1 MAGSLSVSKKR
12 TAPHNKP
19 GTGIVA
25 IPGRQVPCERC
36 PLRPM
41 PVLRDFSPEELD
53 FVSSFKS
60 GELNVEAGT
69 NVLLQGTNSAYLYT
83 VLVGWAFRHK
93 TMPDGRRQILNFA
106 MPSDFLGLQGT
117 VANEMQHSV
126 EALTDMTL
134 CLFPREKLWD
144 LFTKFPAL
152 AYDVTWLAAR
162 EEQILDES
170 LLSIGR
176 RTAVERMAYLLL
188 HLFTRAEEVGLT
200 KGDTIQFPF
209 TQQHVADTLGMSLV
223 HANKTLK
230 KLTATRT
237 MRWKGKVFEI
247 LNREA
252 LGKLANFEFPPAHK
266 RPFI

>member
-1 MAGSLSVSKKR
+1 MSVSKRR
-12 TAPHNKP
+12 TASHNKP

-36 PLRPM
+36 PLRGM
-41 PVLRDFSPEELD
+41 EVLRDFTPDELS
-53 FVSSFKS
+53 FISTFKS
-60 GELNVEAGT
+60 GELNIEAGT
-69 NVLLQGTNSAYLYT
+69 SVLLQGTNSAYLYT
-83 VLVGWAFRHK
+83 VLVGWAIRQK
-93 TMPDGRRQILNFA
+93 TLPDGRRQILNFA
-106 MPSDFLGLQGT
+106 VPSDFLGLQGA

-134 CLFPREKLWD
+134 CIFPREKLWD

-152 AYDVTWLAAR
+152 AYDITWLAAR
-162 EEQILDES
+162 EEQILDET
-170 LLSIGR
+170 LLSVGR
-176 RTAVERMAYLLL
+176 RTAIERMAYLFL

-200 KGDTIQFPF
+200 KGSSIQFPF

-230 KLTATRT
+230 KLSATRT

-247 LNREA
+247 VDRE
-252 LGKLANFEFPPAHK
+252 GLAEIAKFEIPGPHK
-266 RPFI
+266 RPFL

>member
-1 MAGSLSVSKKR
+1 MAVSKRR

-25 IPGRQVPCERC
+25 MPGRQVPCERC
-36 PLRPM
+36 PLRSKQ
-41 PVLRDFSPEELD
+41 VLRDFTPEELA
-53 FVSSFKS
+53 FVSTFKS
-60 GELNVEAGT
+60 GELNIEAGSS
-69 NVLLQGTNSAYLYT
+69 VLLQGTNSAYLYT
-83 VLVGWAFRHK
+83 VLVGWAIRQK
-93 TMPDGRRQILNFA
+93 SLPDGRRQILNFA
-106 MPSDFLGLQGT
+106 LPSDFLGLQGT

-134 CLFPREKLWD
+134 CIFPREKLWD
-144 LFTKFPAL
+144 LYTRFPAL
-152 AYDVTWLAAR
+152 AYDITWLAAR

-170 LLSIGR
+170 LLSVGR
-176 RTAVERMAYLLL
+176 RTAIERMAYLFI

-200 KGDTIQFPF
+200 KGNTIQFPF

-230 KLTATRT
+230 KLSATRT

-247 LNREA
+247 VDREA
-252 LGKLANFEFPPAHK
+252 LSEIAKFEAPSAHK
-266 RPFI
+266 RPFL

>member
-1 MAGSLSVSKKR
+1 MSVSKRR
-12 TAPHNKP
+12 TASHNKP

-25 IPGRQVPCERC
+25 MPGRQVPCERC
-36 PLRPM
+36 PLRNM
-41 PVLRDFSPEELD
+41 EVLRDFSAEELS
-53 FVSSFKS
+53 FVSAFKS
-60 GELNVEAGT
+60 GELNIEAGT
-69 NVLLQGTNSAYLYT
+69 SVLLQATNSAYLYT
-83 VLVGWAFRHK
+83 VLVGWAFRYK
-93 TMPDGRRQILNFA
+93 SLPDGRRQILNFA
-106 MPSDFLGLQGT
+106 VPSDFLGLQGT

-134 CLFPREKLWD
+134 CIFPREKLWD

-170 LLSIGR
+170 LLSVGR
-176 RTAVERMAYLLL
+176 RTAIERMAYLFL

-230 KLTATRT
+230 KLSATRT

-247 LNREA
+247 LDREA
-252 LGKLANFEFPPAHK
+252 LAQIAKLEIPDPHK

>member
-1 MAGSLSVSKKR
+1 M
-12 TAPHNKP
+12 
-19 GTGIVA
+19 
-25 IPGRQVPCERC
+25 E
-36 PLRPM
+36 
-41 PVLRDFSPEELD
+41 VLRDFSPDELS
-53 FVSSFKS
+53 FVSTFKS
-60 GELNVEAGT
+60 GELNIEAGT
-69 NVLLQGTNSAYLYT
+69 SVLLQGTNSAYLYT
-83 VLVGWAFRHK
+83 VLVGWAFRYK
-93 TMPDGRRQILNFA
+93 SLPDGRRQILNFA
-106 MPSDFLGLQGT
+106 VPSDFLGLQGT

-134 CLFPREKLWD
+134 CIFPREKLWD

-170 LLSIGR
+170 LLSVGR
-176 RTAVERMAYLLL
+176 RTAIERMAYLFL

-200 KGDTIQFPF
+200 KGETIQFPF

-230 KLTATRT
+230 KLSATRA

-252 LGKLANFEFPPAHK
+252 LAQIAKFETPGPHK

>member
-1 MAGSLSVSKKR
+1 MPVSTRR
-12 TAPHNKP
+12 TASHNKP

-36 PLRPM
+36 PLRAM
-41 PVLRDFSPEELD
+41 EVLRDFTPDELS

-60 GELNVEAGT
+60 GELNIEAGT

-93 TMPDGRRQILNFA
+93 SLPDGRRQILNFA
-106 MPSDFLGLQGT
+106 LPSDFLGLQGT
-117 VANEMQHSV
+117 VGNEMQHSV

-134 CLFPREKLWD
+134 CIFPREKLWD

-170 LLSIGR
+170 LLSVGR
-176 RTAVERMAYLLL
+176 RTALESMAYLFL

-200 KGDTIQFPF
+200 KGSSIQFPF

-230 KLTATRT
+230 KLSATRT

-247 LNREA
+247 IDREA
-252 LGKLANFEFPPAHK
+252 LAELAKFEIPGPHK
-266 RPFI
+266 RPFL